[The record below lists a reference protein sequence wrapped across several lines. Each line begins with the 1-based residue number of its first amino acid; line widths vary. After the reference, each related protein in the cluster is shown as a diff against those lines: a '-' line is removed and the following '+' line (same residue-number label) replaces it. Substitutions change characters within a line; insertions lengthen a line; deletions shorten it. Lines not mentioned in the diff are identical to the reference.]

1 MRVFFFS
8 NRLGQ
13 KNGHES
19 FQAVNP
25 TLRRVLRKNTFHKR
39 ATKQFL
45 FKTSTKQIQRQ
56 RLKIMYGINEATIIA
71 SLAIPAGLFIGF
83 STILVNRLRQCM

>member
-1 MRVFFFS
+1 MGVFFFS
-8 NRLGQ
+8 NRLGL
-13 KNGHES
+13 KNRHEP

-25 TLRRVLRKNTFHKR
+25 TLRRFIRKNTFYKR

-45 FKTSTKQIQRQ
+45 FQANTKQSQ
-56 RLKIMYGINEATIIA
+56 RLKIMYEINEATIIA

>member
-1 MRVFFFS
+1 MGIFFFS
-8 NRLGQ
+8 NRLGL

-25 TLRRVLRKNTFHKR
+25 TLRRVLWKNTFHKR

-45 FKTSTKQIQRQ
+45 FKTTTKQSQRQ

>member
-1 MRVFFFS
+1 MGVFFFS
-8 NRLGQ
+8 NRLGLK

-45 FKTSTKQIQRQ
+45 FTTTTKQSQ